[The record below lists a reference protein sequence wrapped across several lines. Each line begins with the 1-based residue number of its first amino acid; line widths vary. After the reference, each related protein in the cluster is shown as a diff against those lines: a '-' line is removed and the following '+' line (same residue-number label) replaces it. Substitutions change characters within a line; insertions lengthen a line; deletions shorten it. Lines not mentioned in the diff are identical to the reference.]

1 MLTFAVVG
9 LVVGIA
15 YCLGSRLIARLRLA
29 GPLVMTVSGIV
40 VTAIVHEDLTEL
52 LYAPAT
58 EHTVELILALLL
70 FVDAT
75 EVRGLGLFGGEG
87 PVATR
92 LLFVA
97 LPLSL
102 LAAILLGAA
111 LLPATTIAV
120 LVVAACVVV
129 PTDLAPASSIVHDP
143 RLPLRVRRILN
154 VESGYNDGIV
164 APVFVVALALLGGD
178 GPGDG
183 VVGTIL
189 HAVQSSVLACAV
201 GAAVGYGGGRCIR
214 AVTARGLST
223 EQGVRMGVVLLVFL
237 AYGSAV
243 ALSANGFIAAFVC
256 GVSFHTARA
265 AAGATGHSELEAT
278 EDLAT
283 LSSLAMWFL
292 FGATITYLVGVGLPD
307 WEVFAYVAAALT
319 IIRIL
324 PIRTALIGSTLPR
337 QDRYAVALLGPRGT
351 ASIVFGLLAWRGIA
365 DIYDASLVL
374 YLMVLTVAGS
384 IAFHSVGAEWVGRRY
399 LRGSTAD
406 AAAPPPTDDA
416 QRPGR

>member
-1 MLTFAVVG
+1 MALANHLTGHQLAPRPVPRKNLAQTG
-9 LVVGIA
+9 L
-15 YCLGSRLIARLRLA
+15 
-29 GPLVMTVSGIV
+29 P
-40 VTAIVHEDLTEL
+40 DLC
-52 LYAPAT
+52 
-58 EHTVELILALLL
+58 
-70 FVDAT
+70 D
-75 EVRGLGLFGGEG
+75 VRGQQ
-87 PVATR
+87 VAR
-92 LLFVA
+92 RA
-97 LPLSL
+97 LE
-102 LAAILLGAA
+102 
-111 LLPATTIAV
+111 V
-120 LVVAACVVV
+120 
-129 PTDLAPASSIVHDP
+129 
-143 RLPLRVRRILN
+143 
-154 VESGYNDGIV
+154 
-164 APVFVVALALLGGD
+164 
-178 GPGDG
+178 
-183 VVGTIL
+183 
-189 HAVQSSVLACAV
+189 
-201 GAAVGYGGGRCIR
+201 
-214 AVTARGLST
+214 
-223 EQGVRMGVVLLVFL
+223 
-237 AYGSAV
+237 
-243 ALSANGFIAAFVC
+243 
-256 GVSFHTARA
+256 A